1 MTSISFDRAVEFYD
15 ATRGYPPGVDE
26 QIADAIAA
34 AVGATAETRFLEMG
48 IGTGRIAFP
57 LIKRGY
63 HYTGIDLSAAMMG
76 RLREKIDAFAATHPD
91 QPVRV
96 DLHIGDSTVLP
107 FADAQFNVVLTVHV
121 LHLISNWRDAIDGAV
136 RVLTPG
142 GYFLNCGDD
151 LLVRGDT
158 LDIKRRWEEI
168 VEDLGFTPD
177 PAYSGTAQAVFSY
190 LGELGL
196 QPEVLRTATWQ
207 VERRPRDMFEHIAQR
222 LWSRTWRVPDD
233 LFAESIRRLKEQ
245 LQDTYGDRLD
255 LPEQRTLQFVITRAR
270 KL

>member
-1 MTSISFDRAVEFYD
+1 MACSACFGAMIDIDIVSSSSEKGWCWAMTSISFDRAVEFYD

-107 FADAQFNVVLTVHV
+107 
-121 LHLISNWRDAIDGAV
+121 
-136 RVLTPG
+136 
-142 GYFLNCGDD
+142 
-151 LLVRGDT
+151 
-158 LDIKRRWEEI
+158 
-168 VEDLGFTPD
+168 
-177 PAYSGTAQAVFSY
+177 
-190 LGELGL
+190 
-196 QPEVLRTATWQ
+196 
-207 VERRPRDMFEHIAQR
+207 
-222 LWSRTWRVPDD
+222 
-233 LFAESIRRLKEQ
+233 
-245 LQDTYGDRLD
+245 
-255 LPEQRTLQFVITRAR
+255 
-270 KL
+270 